1 MTEPDSQEGPR
12 TIGDLRRRLAEM
24 GNPWTV
30 DPQLSDDEP
39 IRDRPRGGQ
48 AEDEVPEELRLA
60 AAEPPGELRG
70 VLVEQPPANP
80 FLRERWVEEGLL
92 DEGGGEG
99 G

>member
-1 MTEPDSQEGPR
+1 MTDADEQERPR

-60 AAEPPGELRG
+60 AVEPPGEFRE

-92 DEGGGEG
+92 DEGEG

>member
-1 MTEPDSQEGPR
+1 MTEPDAQERPR

-48 AEDEVPEELRLA
+48 AEDEVPDELRPAAVEPSRNLGEVLA
-60 AAEPPGELRG
+60 
-70 VLVEQPPANP
+70 EQPPANP
-80 FLRERWVEEGLL
+80 ALRERWAQEGLL
-92 DEGGGEG
+92 DEGEGAGG
-99 G
+99 

>member
-1 MTEPDSQEGPR
+1 MTEPDSQERPR

-60 AAEPPGELRG
+60 AAEPPGELREL
-70 VLVEQPPANP
+70 LVEQPPSNP

-92 DEGGGEG
+92 DEGEG